1 MMKEYFPKL
10 DGLRAIAVGLVL
22 VEHFAPG
29 NFVNRFS
36 PGGFGVK
43 LFFTLSGF
51 LITRILIEYRTSET
65 PTSAARQFY
74 WHRFLRLAPALY
86 AAILG
91 AALLGIANMR
101 QDWWI
106 HGLYLTNFKVFIDG
120 HWGPATHFWSLAVE
134 EQFYI
139 IWFFVVVLLPRRILL
154 PSIVIGLV
162 SPIIYRVLLSLLGI
176 DADFAFLQ
184 LPGCSDFLS
193 LGALL
198 GFVDKVHPQQ
208 FPILLK
214 RMRGASVLIAALLVS
229 GGATLAYAYG
239 YADISATLARIGL
252 LLLCAFLIAHGLS
265 DNFNGLRS
273 ILAWN
278 WIRHIGKISYGIYVY
293 HMFVPPII
301 VEYLE
306 LDTQFG
312 LSGKAGTAVA
322 AAIEASATL
331 LIAQLSWTAIE
342 RPIARFR

>member
-22 VEHFAPG
+22 VEHYAPG

-65 PTSAARQFY
+65 PTRAAQQFY

-162 SPIIYRVLLSLLGI
+162 SP
-176 DADFAFLQ
+176 
-184 LPGCSDFLS
+184 
-193 LGALL
+193 
-198 GFVDKVHPQQ
+198 
-208 FPILLK
+208 
-214 RMRGASVLIAALLVS
+214 
-229 GGATLAYAYG
+229 T
-239 YADISATLARIGL
+239 
-252 LLLCAFLIAHGLS
+252 
-265 DNFNGLRS
+265 S
-273 ILAWN
+273 IE
-278 WIRHIGKISYGIYVY
+278 
-293 HMFVPPII
+293 FC
-301 VEYLE
+301 
-306 LDTQFG
+306 
-312 LSGKAGTAVA
+312 
-322 AAIEASATL
+322 
-331 LIAQLSWTAIE
+331 
-342 RPIARFR
+342 